1 MPLGTIRI
9 TGCVNRR
16 GCVWRT
22 GCYRVSV
29 YFNGLDAGFI

>member
-1 MPLGTIRI
+1 VPLGTIRI